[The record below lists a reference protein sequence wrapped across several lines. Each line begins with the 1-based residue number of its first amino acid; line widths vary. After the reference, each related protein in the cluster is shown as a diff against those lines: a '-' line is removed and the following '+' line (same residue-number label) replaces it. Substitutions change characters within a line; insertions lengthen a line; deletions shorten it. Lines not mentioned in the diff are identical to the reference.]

1 MDYRNIE
8 LPPAASDGELG
19 PFEPRNEWLKFASP
33 EEQKAAMLRWFLD
46 RYEDPANETPWDGE
60 DGEYVFV
67 WGGPYDPND
76 EIQARFSDVVDYPV
90 MADVISDLHL
100 MVGDEWAPIEHEGVE
115 YEDYLLEWVV
125 TTRDDPKVFLDERL
139 SQIDSAVNAVAEN
152 PVAYQ
157 IVHQM
162 AHGSIIAALEAF
174 LADTVKFWVTSEESV
189 LRRFVSTNK
198 DFQKEVLNLGDIFTR
213 FDRIKAD
220 VHAYLSEFMWH
231 RLDKVKPIVK
241 AAFQIDVPDIST
253 LMAAVK
259 VRHDIVHRA
268 GRNSEGVLVILTT
281 DDIHALR
288 DECLKFA
295 DAIVKGLEGVF
306 PVDGPNAWV
315 PPPSPR
321 NPEHDDF

>member
-8 LPPAASDGELG
+8 LPAAASDGESG
-19 PFEPRNEWLKFASP
+19 PFEPRNKWLKRARP
-33 EEQKAAMLRWFLD
+33 EEQKAAMLRWFLE
-46 RYEDPANETPWDGE
+46 RYEDPANETPWDSE

-76 EIQARFSDVVDYPV
+76 EIQARFGGIVEYSV
-90 MADVISDLHL
+90 MADVISDLH
-100 MVGDEWAPIEHEGVE
+100 MKVGHEWAPIEHEGVD

-125 TTRDDPKVFLDERL
+125 TTRDDPKAFLEQRL
-139 SQIDSAVNAVAEN
+139 NQIDSAISAVAEN
-152 PVAYQ
+152 PGAYQ

-198 DFQKEVLNLGDIFTR
+198 DFQKEVLNLRDIFTR
-213 FDRIKAD
+213 YDRIKAD

-231 RLDKVKPIVK
+231 RLDKVKPIIK
-241 AAFQIDVPDIST
+241 SAFQIDVPDIST

-281 DDIHALR
+281 EDIHALR
-288 DECLKFA
+288 DECRKFA
-295 DAIVKGLEGVF
+295 DAIAKGLEGVF
-306 PVDGPNAWV
+306 PVDGPNAWI
-315 PPPSPR
+315 PPEPAR
-321 NPEHDDF
+321 NPEHNDF